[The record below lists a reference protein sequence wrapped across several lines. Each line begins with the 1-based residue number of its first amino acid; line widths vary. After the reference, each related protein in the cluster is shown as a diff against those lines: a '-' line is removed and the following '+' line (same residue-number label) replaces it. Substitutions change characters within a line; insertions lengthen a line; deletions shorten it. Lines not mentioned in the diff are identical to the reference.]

1 VTDADAPTCD
11 PERAALFLL
20 GALDPDAARDFA
32 RHLDTGCAVC
42 RSELDGL
49 GGVTASL
56 ALSVTPVAPPPG
68 LRERV
73 LAAARATEG
82 RSTDARSTGLHFLG
96 AGEGSWVTLR
106 AGVEKKDLSAGVA
119 GAPSIYLLRLAPGVV
134 VRTHVHERTEDCH
147 VIAGDLRIGD
157 HLLHA
162 GDHHRAEAG
171 TEHAG
176 LRTREGALL
185 LIVEGR
191 ALSSAWRW

>member
-1 VTDADAPTCD
+1 VTDAHAYVCD

-20 GALDPDAARDFA
+20 GALEPDAAHAFA
-32 RHLDTGCAVC
+32 RHLETGCTVC
-42 RSELDGL
+42 RAELDAL
-49 GGVTASL
+49 DGVTAGL

-73 LAAARATEG
+73 LASARATDAQA
-82 RSTDARSTGLHFLG
+82 TDARTTGLHFLG
-96 AGEGSWVTLR
+96 AGEGAWVTLR

-119 GAPSIYLLRLAPGVV
+119 GAPSIYLLRLQPGVV
-134 VRTHVHERTEDCH
+134 VRTHVHEVTEDCH

-162 GDHHRAEAG
+162 GDHHRAEPG

-176 LRTREGALL
+176 LVTRDGALL

-191 ALSSAWRW
+191 A